1 MHKQGP
7 LHAFR
12 STSSPSAH
20 SDTTTPRNRSHPPPS
35 DRHPHSKLLQALL
48 HHNRAAV
55 HNAARPRH
63 YTRSHSCMSP
73 GSSHTTTS
81 RLRISRARDLRA
93 PTGEHAPV
101 CARNAMFSRS
111 AASESDSDDSYGGEF
126 ATPRG
131 SMHSTRSSTC
141 CSIRSRHRGE
151 GFQGVHADTA
161 QDYAEVVCTAESLIS
176 ELEFELSEIADMR
189 PPRAIIPA
197 SVPGGSPSPRRA
209 LVAHAS
215 AASLQMRTADTS
227 PTHLASFPTASNSRV
242 PQPVGPSVAVDACR
256 DAANTRCGHMHAAHV
271 CTEACSQS
279 LANWVEQYSDES
291 WSTASYSSCASS
303 TVAQVLLVSIG
314 DRILSSPNTAVAV
327 QRDAPRVSPVP
338 AGATDEAASGMSSLV
353 LTLLDDIVHDTGS
366 PTHREHDL
374 LLEVATSAQARG
386 PTSTSSLQ
394 SHDITDITQE
404 LYGCG
409 LCDGVRD
416 STMELEDDCQ
426 DAESENAGSD
436 APLQYHEGLGRDAPF
451 VAARASTS
459 SLEFSAHWKPHAPPE
474 AENKYMPPEA
484 FCRAAVAS
492 EFPADVSAVDA
503 ERAHSTHI
511 PPSRNPSEACGKPEP
526 SQADSSEVEQIAQPF
541 TCIQLDYLHSTKVA
555 SHPPTLPFSHSHQD
569 TVGRNAVRQ
578 HDIPSSESHRSSDIV
593 PPSESNLSSD
603 NSISAAPIFSSP
615 PMAPARTLGPV
626 PEQSE
631 VFGGASD
638 AVVPADAAHDG
649 VVHGTQH
656 EHELPPQIPAAL
668 ELDQYGARGGDKGV
682 HSEELRVVYGS
693 SGSVTGP
700 DGSPASEQGSCSSS
714 SHETVQNSVT
724 EVVLDMGPDDSP
736 VAEGGISSPPLHMQV
751 QSCITEGDTDTS
763 SAEAS
768 LGVEEGR
775 LASESSVGDA
785 PLQQHPTKD
794 TVFAAATE
802 YSTRKVVT
810 ARGAKFPSGRM
821 HVQMFSSYLR
831 SCLRRLV
838 ARSAAATEPRHA
850 WQHASESTSE
860 GLIPASQGALP
871 ERSGTSA
878 KRSPTSLLAWLPC
891 RIPA

>member
-1 MHKQGP
+1 M
-7 LHAFR
+7 
-12 STSSPSAH
+12 
-20 SDTTTPRNRSHPPPS
+20 
-35 DRHPHSKLLQALL
+35 
-48 HHNRAAV
+48 
-55 HNAARPRH
+55 
-63 YTRSHSCMSP
+63 
-73 GSSHTTTS
+73 
-81 RLRISRARDLRA
+81 
-93 PTGEHAPV
+93 
-101 CARNAMFSRS
+101 
-111 AASESDSDDSYGGEF
+111 
-126 ATPRG
+126 
-131 SMHSTRSSTC
+131 
-141 CSIRSRHRGE
+141 
-151 GFQGVHADTA
+151 
-161 QDYAEVVCTAESLIS
+161 
-176 ELEFELSEIADMR
+176 
-189 PPRAIIPA
+189 
-197 SVPGGSPSPRRA
+197 
-209 LVAHAS
+209 
-215 AASLQMRTADTS
+215 
-227 PTHLASFPTASNSRV
+227 
-242 PQPVGPSVAVDACR
+242 
-256 DAANTRCGHMHAAHV
+256 
-271 CTEACSQS
+271 
-279 LANWVEQYSDES
+279 
-291 WSTASYSSCASS
+291 
-303 TVAQVLLVSIG
+303 
-314 DRILSSPNTAVAV
+314 
-327 QRDAPRVSPVP
+327 
-338 AGATDEAASGMSSLV
+338 
-353 LTLLDDIVHDTGS
+353 
-366 PTHREHDL
+366 
-374 LLEVATSAQARG
+374 
-386 PTSTSSLQ
+386 
-394 SHDITDITQE
+394 
-404 LYGCG
+404 
-409 LCDGVRD
+409 
-416 STMELEDDCQ
+416 
-426 DAESENAGSD
+426 
-436 APLQYHEGLGRDAPF
+436 
-451 VAARASTS
+451 
-459 SLEFSAHWKPHAPPE
+459 
-474 AENKYMPPEA
+474 
-484 FCRAAVAS
+484 
-492 EFPADVSAVDA
+492 
-503 ERAHSTHI
+503 
-511 PPSRNPSEACGKPEP
+511 
-526 SQADSSEVEQIAQPF
+526 
-541 TCIQLDYLHSTKVA
+541 
-555 SHPPTLPFSHSHQD
+555 
-569 TVGRNAVRQ
+569 
-578 HDIPSSESHRSSDIV
+578 
-593 PPSESNLSSD
+593 
-603 NSISAAPIFSSP
+603 
-615 PMAPARTLGPV
+615 